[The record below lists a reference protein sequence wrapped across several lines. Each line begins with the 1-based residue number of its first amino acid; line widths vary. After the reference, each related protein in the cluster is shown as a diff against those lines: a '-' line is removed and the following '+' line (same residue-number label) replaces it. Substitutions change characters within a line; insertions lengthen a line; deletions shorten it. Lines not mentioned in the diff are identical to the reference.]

1 MREANK
7 LGIPVVAHVPQVGRN
22 LRDHVDFV
30 IAYQSSHKDLIG
42 FMPGDIVND
51 LTASVGDAN
60 SHIPE
65 TKVFLCNI
73 KRKDRA

>member
-1 MREANK
+1 
-7 LGIPVVAHVPQVGRN
+7 V
-22 LRDHVDFV
+22 
-30 IAYQSSHKDLIG
+30 
-42 FMPGDIVND
+42 PGDICND

-73 KRKDRA
+73 KKKDRASA